1 MGNFAAYFDAAI
13 ASIFARELIEASVII
28 VNYRTLIRSAEHW
41 NNAAEKNRAL
51 KAVTVSAILAS
62 LVAVVM
68 VSIFAVVSGIV
79 SSHLTERVLSIISG
93 VSELVAAVAVLQLS
107 IKIPVWLGLYE
118 NVSILPCREHPSSFA
133 NHSLEE
139 PAIAEVAT
147 ITLQEIRFN
156 VMLNLWREVAECGLF
171 LIPFFIG
178 GKVQAIPISALVGIV
193 VALIVGGLLHLA
205 LNRTASKFY
214 LALIMAMITGM
225 FSVGLFVGAAHEF
238 ELLAG
243 ETQTIFVIQ
252 NPLFSGDSFPMLFF
266 EPFGYTT
273 SETVLQLVCF
283 WCWLVLGCLLH
294 FLKYRAT
301 KRSRERRNQEQN
313 APKIHRSDRMS
324 GTEVTLSSGNI
335 LADCIDLEES
345 RSHCSN

>member
-139 PAIAEVAT
+139 TAIAEVAT
-147 ITLQEIRFN
+147 ITL
-156 VMLNLWREVAECGLF
+156 
-171 LIPFFIG
+171 
-178 GKVQAIPISALVGIV
+178 
-193 VALIVGGLLHLA
+193 
-205 LNRTASKFY
+205 
-214 LALIMAMITGM
+214 
-225 FSVGLFVGAAHEF
+225 
-238 ELLAG
+238 
-243 ETQTIFVIQ
+243 
-252 NPLFSGDSFPMLFF
+252 
-266 EPFGYTT
+266 
-273 SETVLQLVCF
+273 
-283 WCWLVLGCLLH
+283 
-294 FLKYRAT
+294 
-301 KRSRERRNQEQN
+301 
-313 APKIHRSDRMS
+313 
-324 GTEVTLSSGNI
+324 
-335 LADCIDLEES
+335 
-345 RSHCSN
+345 